1 MLNKHLLLFV
11 VFICAFLTFGQ
22 TANFAGTPT
31 VICVGQNVQ
40 FSDSSSGAI
49 TYEWIFPD
57 GGAGQTSTLANPSI
71 TYPNAGVFDV
81 TQIVFSLTT
90 SDTLILPGY
99 ITVLSAASAV
109 LSSGAGTD
117 SQVVC
122 TGTVLNTITY
132 DVFGATNAT
141 FSSFPG
147 FVSGSFT
154 PNANGGVVT
163 ISGLPN
169 PAGNYPYSFTTSG
182 PSCTPITVNGTII
195 VAGNNTLSV
204 SSGPPNQQVCLD
216 SAITNI
222 SFNVNGSPTSVVAT
236 GLPPGIIG
244 SWSGSTFTIAGAA
257 ASTGSFVYTIT
268 SSGGPCSQTQFSGSF
283 YVDPHVELASAP
295 GSINQTLCVGSP
307 LGNIVYTLGPSITGT
322 IATGLP
328 PGITSSFTSG
338 QFLITNSPTAAG
350 VYNYSVT
357 TSGSPCGNVVVN
369 GTITVLELPTLT
381 QDLAGI
387 EIQTLCQTQA
397 ISDITY
403 TVGGSATGATAT
415 GLPNGITGTFN
426 SGVFTVSGT
435 ATEFGVFNFTV
446 YTTGSSCGSPILTG
460 TLTIDGPPQ
469 LVLTSPALTDSQEV
483 CLNTSLNTLLYVL
496 LGTATSVS
504 IDSLPPGMTTTTQN
518 DSTIIMGSPST
529 TGVFPFYVYSTG
541 GLCPPDT
548 AFCLLSVGN
557 PPFINLAS
565 AVGTD
570 GQLLCGGELMDSI
583 IYVISGAAD
592 TAFAT
597 GLPTGVNAIFSG
609 DSLIITGNP
618 STMGTTNYS
627 VFGSGGLCPD
637 ATLNGSVSVF
647 DPQIAI
653 VSSAVTDTQT
663 VCVNSAIVQIVYTY
677 SGGATGAN
685 VVNLPGGV
693 ISSIQNDTLFITGA
707 ATTLG
712 SYAFFI
718 HTTGNSCDADTAFGL
733 INVQSSAGLSLV
745 SAVGSNVQTVNQNS
759 AITTI
764 IYLLSGTAN
773 NPLVTGLPSGVSAI
787 VSSDSVIITGSPP
800 NAGVFPYS
808 ITATGGTCPINNLA
822 GTITVLQDTVIVV
835 QPPLDSLELFI
846 PNLFTPNADGYNDT
860 WVISDLDQY
869 NDTYVMI
876 INREGQ
882 IVFEDFD
889 YQNTWDGAFNGD
901 PLPEATYYYLINLDA
916 GEKIFKGAVSIL
928 RNE

>member
-1 MLNKHLLLFV
+1 MLNKYLLLFV
-11 VFICAFLTFGQ
+11 VLMGTFLTFGQ
-22 TANFAGTPT
+22 TANFTGTPT
-31 VICVGQNVQ
+31 VICVGQTVQ

-49 TYEWIFPD
+49 TYDWIFPD
-57 GGAGQTSTLANPSI
+57 GGAGQTSTLASPSI

-81 TQIVFSLTT
+81 TQIVFSLTS

-109 LSSGAGTD
+109 LTSGAGTD

-132 DVFGATNAT
+132 DVYGATNAT
-141 FSSFPG
+141 FTAFPG

-154 PNANGGVVT
+154 PNANGGVVS

-182 PSCTPITVNGTII
+182 PSCTPITVNGTIV
-195 VAGNNTLSV
+195 VAGNNTLAV

-222 SFNVNGSPTSVVAT
+222 TFNVNGSPTSVVAT
-236 GLPPGIIG
+236 GLPPGIVG

-257 ASTGSFVYTIT
+257 ASTGSFIYTIT

-283 YVDPHVELASAP
+283 YVDPHVELTSAP
-295 GSINQTLCVGSP
+295 GTINQTLCVGAP
-307 LGNIVYTLGPSITGT
+307 LGNIIYTLGPSITGAS
-322 IATGLP
+322 ATGVP
-328 PGITSSFTSG
+328 PGITSLFTTG
-338 QFLITNSPTAAG
+338 QFLITNTPSAAG
-350 VYNYSVT
+350 IYNYSVT

-369 GTITVLELPTLT
+369 GTITVLALPSLT
-381 QDLAGI
+381 QDIPGI
-387 EIQTLCQTQA
+387 QIQTLCQTQA

-403 TVGGSATGATAT
+403 TVGGSATGAAST
-415 GLPNGITGTFN
+415 GLPNGITGAYN
-426 SGVFTVSGT
+426 AGVYTISGT

-446 YTTGSSCGSPILTG
+446 YTTGSSCGSPILSG
-460 TLTIDGPPQ
+460 TLAIDEPPQ

-483 CLNTSLNTLLYVL
+483 CLNTSMNTLLYVL

-504 IDSLPPGMTTTTQN
+504 VDNLPPGLTIITQN

-529 TGVFPFYVYSTG
+529 IGVFPFYVYSTG

-570 GQLLCGGELMDSI
+570 GQSLCGGELMDSI

-592 TAFAT
+592 TAFAM

-618 STMGTTNYS
+618 STMGMTNYS
-627 VFGSGGLCPD
+627 VFGSGGFCPD

-647 DPQIAI
+647 DPQIAL
-653 VSSAVTDTQT
+653 VSPAVTDTQT
-663 VCVNSAIVQIVYTY
+663 VCVNSGIVQIVYVF

-693 ISSIQNDTLFITGA
+693 IYSVQNDSLFITGT

-712 SYAFFI
+712 SYAFFVN
-718 HTTGNSCDADTAFGL
+718 TTGTSCNADTVFGL

-745 SAVGSNVQTVNQNS
+745 SAIGTNVQTVNQNS
-759 AITTI
+759 AILTI
-764 IYLLSGTAN
+764 VYLLSGTAN
-773 NPLVTGLPSGVSAI
+773 SPVVTGLPAGVTTNVSG
-787 VSSDSVIITGSPP
+787 DSVIITGSPS
-800 NAGVFPYS
+800 NAGAFPYS
-808 ITATGGTCPINNLA
+808 ITATSGVCPINSLVGN
-822 GTITVLQDTVIVV
+822 ITVLQDTVIVV

-860 WVISDLDQY
+860 WVINDLDQY
-869 NDTYVMI
+869 DDVYVMI

-889 YQNTWDGAFNGD
+889 YQNTWDGTFNGD
-901 PLPEATYYYLINLDA
+901 PLPEATYYYLMDLDA
-916 GEKIFKGAVSIL
+916 GEKIYKGAVSIL